1 MKMKAEEQYIDLFN
15 EFHGLLSE
23 KSASVM
29 NEYRQ
34 DAFENFKAMGFPTKK
49 SEAYKYTSVSKF
61 FEQDYGLNLS
71 RLEIPA
77 RPQDLFSCDVSGMDS
92 VEAFLINDVFH
103 HEVVKG
109 EKLPEKV
116 LLGSLKELA
125 EAHPELVAKYYSK
138 IANYSKDAI
147 VSFNTA
153 FAQDG
158 ILLYVPKNT
167 KIEQPIQLINL
178 LRSDVDLMSNRRILI
193 ILEDGAQAKV
203 LICNHTIDQVKFIQT
218 GVTEVFVGANAQLDL
233 YELEETHTQTTRFNN
248 TIVHQEA
255 DSNVLLNNM
264 TLHNGVT
271 RNSTE
276 VVLKGKGAHID
287 CHGMAVEDQNQHV
300 DNTTLI
306 DHAVAH
312 CTSNELFKYV
322 LDDQSVGAFTGMILV
337 RPDAQQTNSQ
347 QTNRALCVTRDAKM
361 YARPQLEIYADDVR
375 CGHGATVG
383 QLDETALFYMQAR
396 GISEHEARL
405 LLMFA
410 FVNEVIDTISIDALK
425 DRLHTLVERRFRGEV
440 QKCSQCSIC
449 K

>member
-1 MKMKAEEQYIDLFN
+1 MNMKVEQQYITLFKESRDLLDN
-15 EFHGLLSE
+15 N
-23 KSASVM
+23 SAPVM
-29 NEYRQ
+29 NKYRQ
-34 DAFENFKAMGFPTKK
+34 EAFDNFERLGFPSKK
-49 SEAYKYTSVSKF
+49 VEEYKYTPVSKY
-61 FEQDYGLNLS
+61 FEQEYGLNLS
-71 RLEIPA
+71 RLDIPSKP
-77 RPQDLFSCDVSGMDS
+77 RDLFSCDVPGMDS
-92 VEAFLINDVFH
+92 IQAFLVNDLFH
-103 HEVVKG
+103 QEAVKG
-109 EKLPEKV
+109 LPKGV

-125 EAHPELVAKYYSK
+125 ETHPELVEKYYAK
-138 IANYSKDAI
+138 IANHSKDAI

-158 ILLYVPKNT
+158 LLLYVPKNT
-167 KIEQPIQLINL
+167 MIEQPIQLINL

-193 ILEDGAQAKV
+193 VLEEGAQAKV
-203 LICNHTIDQVKFIQT
+203 LICNHTIDQVNFIQT
-218 GVTEVFVGANAQLDL
+218 GVTEVFVGANAQLDF
-233 YELEETHTQTTRFNN
+233 YELEETHTQTVRFNN
-248 TIVHQEA
+248 LTVHQQA

-306 DHAVAH
+306 DHTVAH

-322 LDDQSVGAFTGMILV
+322 LDDHSVGAFTGMILV

-396 GISEHEARL
+396 GISEREARL

-425 DRLHTLVERRFRGEV
+425 ERLHTLVEQRFRGEV
-440 QKCSQCSIC
+440 QKCSECSIC